1 MGEANVSQRE
11 KLIKLRRL
19 TALKKEQ
26 SKREQ
31 QKAESP
37 YDTDVGAGEYLWNQ
51 AKEGVAGSANL
62 LTALGQT
69 ITEPSQSYV
78 EKDAITGESMVINP
92 QNMSWVDR
100 FGRNLGKSSALSA
113 SVTGAD
119 LEMKPSNPTM
129 ETIGAGVE
137 ALTDP
142 LNIAVGSGKI
152 PISLASAGAA
162 GIGGQLGGKAGA
174 ALDDEGDSTYEIV
187 GSLLGGFGAGTIP
200 STTTATVLPVAKER
214 IKGSWNRYK
223 GKDAQGI
230 EGGAAKSLL
239 KAITQEQG
247 IDDLESLAREINK
260 AGGLIG
266 VKNTPILVALSKS
279 PASRAEVMRLAKT
292 DTTFMN
298 KVNKELSGLTDNIT
312 AYLDKTSGSIDTMVD
327 PALYTKGQL
336 VNLEKQ
342 KNKIKAIERSIE
354 GVTNRG
360 GDPVAI
366 GKAASSLLIKK
377 KAEIKKVF
385 TPIYNNIIKEAT
397 AMGAVMPPSGVES
410 IYQYVKSSGLRDL
423 FGKGTA
429 LDNRIMKY
437 LQPTMGDNKT
447 LIHEPLSFENVDS
460 LKREVNRIKRGN
472 LDDTQKRLLSELD
485 MRISESRKMIS
496 GDFNQRLIDVDTQY
510 WEQVGVPFSEAKT
523 VKNAMSPKKWSAEIA
538 PMIIKDSERLG
549 EFLSASGVSGIPI
562 AKKAVYASIYS
573 KSANGIVDPKKIREY
588 MAKNKEV
595 IARLPD
601 LQDELNLMMTDQTGL
616 MRRISAMKEA
626 VVSKEKEIADSFLA
640 NVSSITKIPDYNNLS
655 KSIISKTVRYDKILS
670 EINTLPKGERK
681 AVLGSLRRAMV
692 DNARSSGDMTGFWTN
707 PQSIPVLKSVMGEGY
722 YNDLLYIAKLQD
734 HVKQADVSKASHAFA
749 GAEPVKIFGIPVTQ
763 HLAVAR
769 RPIVSRLQKVAITAS
784 NIFTKGRRGVVDKSI
799 SAILLDPDGLKKL
812 VSIARKAP
820 PDFKKIP
827 AELFAQMITNLASA
841 LPVSAY
847 TVSKDIVSEQ
857 VQDDNFNPVNT
868 EVNQ

>member
-1 MGEANVSQRE
+1 MGEANTAQRE
-11 KLIKLRRL
+11 KLVKLRRL
-19 TALKKEQ
+19 TALRKEQ
-26 SKREQ
+26 DKREK

-37 YDTDVGAGEYLWNQ
+37 YDTDVGVGEYLRNQ
-51 AKEGVAGSANL
+51 AIKGVAGSTNL
-62 LTALGQT
+62 ATALGQT
-69 ITEPSQSYV
+69 FTEPSQPYV
-78 EKDAITGESMVINP
+78 ETDAITGESMVINP
-92 QNMSWVDR
+92 QNMSWFER
-100 FGRNLGKSSALSA
+100 FGRNLGKSSELSA

-119 LEMKPSNPTM
+119 LGMKPPNPTM
-129 ETIGAGVE
+129 KTIGAGVE
-137 ALTDP
+137 AVTDP
-142 LNIAVGSGKI
+142 LNIAVGAGKV
-152 PISLASAGAA
+152 PLSLTSAFAA
-162 GIGGQLGGKAGA
+162 GTGGQLGGEVGA
-174 ALDDEGDSTYEIV
+174 SFDEEGDSTYEIA
-187 GSLLGGFGAGTIP
+187 GSILGGLGGGVIP

-214 IKGSWNRYK
+214 AKGAWNRWK
-223 GKDAQGI
+223 GKDISGI

-247 IDDLESLAREINK
+247 VDDLENLAREINK
-260 AGGLIG
+260 AGGLVG
-266 VKNTPILVALSKS
+266 VKNTPILVALSQS
-279 PASRAEVMRLAKT
+279 PASRAEVLRLAKT

-298 KVNKELSGLTDNIT
+298 RVNTELSGLTDNIT
-312 AYLDKTSGSIDTMVD
+312 AYLDRTSGSADTMVD
-327 PALYTKGQL
+327 PVLYTKGQL
-336 VNLEKQ
+336 TKLEGQ
-342 KNKIKAIERSIE
+342 KNKIKAIERTIESI
-354 GVTNRG
+354 TNKG

-385 TPIYNNIIKEAT
+385 TPIYSNIIKEAT
-397 AMGAVMPPSGVES
+397 AMGAVMPSSSVGS

-429 LDNRIMKY
+429 LDNRIMKH

-447 LIHEPLSFENVDS
+447 LTHAPLSFENVDS

-472 LDDTQKRLLSELD
+472 LDDTQKRLLSGLEE
-485 MRISESRKMIS
+485 RIKEAREAIP
-496 GDFNQRLIDVDTQY
+496 GDFNRRLTEVDAQY

-523 VKNAMSPKKWSAEIA
+523 VKNAMSPKKWSTEIA

-549 EFLSASGVSGIPI
+549 EFLNAAGMSGIPI

-573 KSANGIVDPKKIREY
+573 KSVNGVVDPKKIREY